1 MDEKTFRIVMQIPES
16 MVAFLDRIRER
27 DGFKARARA
36 IRYCIREEMKREA
49 KTSSPSRNEDL
60 QALL

>member
-1 MDEKTFRIVMQIPES
+1 MDEKTLRVVMQLPES

-36 IRYCIREEMKREA
+36 IRHCIREEMKRENIGG
-49 KTSSPSRNEDL
+49 PSKIKDFR
-60 QALL
+60 ALL